1 MPRHKSNYNAM
12 HKAVDGKALAFVGD
26 EAADW
31 ISPSCCCSLIYIRK
45 DFKGGK

>member
-26 EAADW
+26 EAVDW
-31 ISPSCCCSLIYIRK
+31 ISPSCCCSL
-45 DFKGGK
+45 